1 MLHRGGAVTD
11 YGHDLRFGVFIT
23 PQSERPDDVVRLAQ
37 RAERAGLDLVTFM
50 DHPYQPAFLD
60 TWTLLSF
67 VAARTE
73 RVHLSGYVLNL
84 PSRPPAVLAR
94 ASASLDRLTSGR
106 IELGIG
112 PGDTFAAAAVAANG
126 GARRTAAEAV
136 GALSESIDIIRGIWD
151 VSASD
156 TLTISGAHYQVKD
169 VARGPAPAHHI
180 GIWVPAGGP
189 RTRRLVGQKADGW
202 IAGGAWIADVD
213 VDAEVGRGNDA
224 IDAAARSAGRDP
236 RDIRR
241 IWDFEP
247 SSMTSTRGSDDVS
260 ADRWSAN
267 LLPLVLEHGMSTFIL
282 ISNDVAMIQRFGEEV
297 APALREVVA
306 RERGATGG
314 AG

>member
-1 MLHRGGAVTD
+1 MTD

-23 PQSERPDDVVRLAQ
+23 PQSKRPEDVVRMAQ

-60 TWTLLSF
+60 TWTLLSY

-126 GARRTAAEAV
+126 GAHRTAAEAV
-136 GALSESIDIIRGIWD
+136 GALSEAIDIIRGIWD
-151 VSASD
+151 VSASG
-156 TLTISGAHYQVKD
+156 TFTFAGAHYQVQG
-169 VARGPAPAHHI
+169 VARGPEPAHHI
-180 GIWVPAGGP
+180 GIWVPAAAP
-189 RTRRLVGQKADGW
+189 RMRRLVGQKADGW
-202 IAGGAWIADVD
+202 IAGGAWITDVD
-213 VDAEVGRGNDA
+213 TEVGRGNEA
-224 IDAAARSAGRDP
+224 IDAAARDVGRDP
-236 RDIRR
+236 GDIRR

-247 SSMTSTRGSDDVS
+247 SSMTSTLGSDVAS
-260 ADRWSAN
+260 ADRWSAK

-282 ISNDVAMIQRFGEEV
+282 ISSDVTMIQWFGEEV

-306 RERGATGG
+306 RERRATRGAR
-314 AG
+314 